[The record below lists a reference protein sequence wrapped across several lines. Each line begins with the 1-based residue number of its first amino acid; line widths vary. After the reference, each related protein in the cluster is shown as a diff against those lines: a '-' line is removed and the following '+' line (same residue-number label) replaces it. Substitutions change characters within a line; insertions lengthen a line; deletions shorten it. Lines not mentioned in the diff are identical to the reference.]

1 MHRFVSDHR
10 PYWLR
15 NSQRK
20 LSRSRLRNHHR
31 NTFQRWPVDSEALA
45 AYVDSEKV
53 KETTTKGDTWILQ
66 RAQALLNQ
74 KLSTKTKSV
83 PTGKSSTKPLSKVT
97 RGFGRAR
104 SPCWL
109 RKSQWKQSRC
119 RLGNHHRNT
128 FQRWRVDSEA
138 LAAPVDSEKVNETT
152 SKGDVWIRQRAQPL
166 LTEKQS
172 MKTEPLPTP
181 KSSPKSIPKVT
192 RGFLSA
198 HSPCWLRNSQQ
209 KLSCCSFI
217 YHHRNSFQKTHVD
230 SEALTAPVDIEIV
243 NKNWVVADSEIIT
256 ETPFK
261 GDTWIR
267 ESSQPLLT
275 QKKSTKTESV
285 PTGKSSPK
293 HFPKVMR
300 GFGSACSPWWL
311 RKDQRKWSRCRLT
324 NHQWK
329 TFHRWRMDSW
339 EHTVPFDSEIVNE
352 N

>member
-109 RKSQWKQSRC
+109 RKSQ
-119 RLGNHHRNT
+119 RNN
-128 FQRWRVDSEA
+128 FKRWRVDSSA
-138 LAAPVDSEKVNETT
+138 RPAPIDWETVNE
-152 SKGDVWIRQRAQPL
+152 
-166 LTEKQS
+166 
-172 MKTEPLPTP
+172 
-181 KSSPKSIPKVT
+181 
-192 RGFLSA
+192 
-198 HSPCWLRNSQQ
+198 
-209 KLSCCSFI
+209 
-217 YHHRNSFQKTHVD
+217 
-230 SEALTAPVDIEIV
+230 
-243 NKNWVVADSEIIT
+243 NWATADSEIIA
-256 ETPFK
+256 EIDSK
-261 GDTWIR
+261 GHTWILER
-267 ESSQPLLT
+267 PQSLLT
-275 QKKSTKTESV
+275 QK
-285 PTGKSSPK
+285 
-293 HFPKVMR
+293 
-300 GFGSACSPWWL
+300 
-311 RKDQRKWSRCRLT
+311 
-324 NHQWK
+324 
-329 TFHRWRMDSW
+329 
-339 EHTVPFDSEIVNE
+339 
-352 N
+352 